1 MPERA
6 GGLQGESSSGNNEV
20 RIYSVDFARALAFVR
35 KYRAHIVWGALA
47 GAALGALFPFL
58 ASPVYTGEAQVL
70 IDPAL
75 PSVIEADARAP
86 ATMDSQKLETEMAV
100 LRSDVVALAAI
111 KRLNLDDDPE
121 FGVTVLSD
129 FLPDWAVSA
138 ASRDAANSVRSQR
151 VLATFRKNL
160 TVRRVGVSY
169 AIDVFFTAPK
179 PELASKIA
187 NGVTDAYMKFQ
198 IDSRNEAARIGSRW
212 LEGRL
217 IELRVAMNSASRKM
231 QEHRASQNY
240 SLPKSDL
247 VGTSTTVGGPSE
259 QPLTIEDLEST
270 ATTYRRVYESFLASY
285 MAANQHQSFPI
296 SSAQII
302 TRSTP
307 PLSQSRSFVVI
318 FALMTLLGALAGA
331 AFSMLRELGFVL
343 YAWNRVRD
351 GVFAHA
357 TK

>member
-1 MPERA
+1 MPKRA
-6 GGLQGESSSGNNEV
+6 GVQRESSSGNNEL
-20 RIYSVDFARALAFVR
+20 RIHPVDFARALVFVR
-35 KYRAHIVWGALA
+35 KYRAHIVRGALA
-47 GAALGALFPFL
+47 GAALGVLFPFL
-58 ASPVYTGEAQVL
+58 ASAVYTAQTQVL
-70 IDPAL
+70 MDPAL
-75 PSVIEADARAP
+75 PSVIEEDARAP

-100 LRSDVVALAAI
+100 LRSEVVALATI
-111 KRLNLDDDPE
+111 KHLNLTDDPE

-129 FLPDWAVSA
+129 FLPDWAVSPA
-138 ASRDAANSVRSQR
+138 RRDAANSLRSQLM
-151 VLATFRKNL
+151 LATFRKNL

-169 AIDVFFTAPK
+169 AIDVFFTARK

-187 NGVTDAYMKFQ
+187 NGVADAYMQFQ
-198 IDSRNEAARIGSRW
+198 IDSRNEAARIGSQW

-217 IELRVAMNSASRKM
+217 IELRGAMNSASRRM

-247 VGTSTTVGGPSE
+247 VRASTTVGGPPE
-259 QPLTIEDLEST
+259 QPLTLEDLEST

-285 MAANQHQSFPI
+285 MAANQRQSFPI

-307 PLSQSRSFVVI
+307 PLSQSRSFVMI

-331 AFSMLRELGFVL
+331 AFSMLRERGFVMPGT
-343 YAWNRVRD
+343 AFAT
-351 GVFAHA
+351 GIFAHT